1 MDAETKRAIEA
12 LEDTLIR
19 CKAVADAFSGQ
30 YIDTD
35 DINATAALIRANPEE
50 YIALYNV
57 MESLLYEAYTTA
69 KQLAS

>member
-1 MDAETKRAIEA
+1 MRACDKLA
-12 LEDTLIR
+12 DTLAK

-30 YIDTD
+30 YVDTD
-35 DINATAALIRANPEE
+35 DIEATAALIRANPEE
-50 YIALYNV
+50 YTALYNV

>member
-1 MDAETKRAIEA
+1 MEKLEYLADALAK
-12 LEDTLIR
+12 

-30 YIDTD
+30 YVDTD
-35 DINATAALIRANPEE
+35 DIETTAALIRANPEE